1 MNFSINENSSTPKY
15 RQIVDSI
22 LHGIEIGA
30 LHRDEQLPSINELS
44 EEYYLARDTVEK
56 AYNVL
61 KKDGVIQSVRGKGYF
76 IRREGP
82 GQLRVLLLMNKLSA
96 YKKIIYYSLLNTFG
110 DKAIIDL
117 RLHHHDAARF
127 AQLLRENLGQ
137 YHYYV
142 VMPHFYDQTTG
153 HTASAREVDVL
164 NLLAEIP
171 SNELVLLD
179 KDLPELKGNHI
190 AVFQQFSSDLYA
202 ALESGA
208 DLLEKYRKLTLIFP
222 KDVQYPR
229 ELIQGFR
236 NYGVHYRKEF
246 TILSTTQGHTIEPGT
261 AYIVLE
267 DSDLAELV
275 RQARHHSLQLGCD
288 VGILSFNET
297 PLKEVLADGIT
308 VVSTD
313 HEHMGQTAARMML
326 NRQSGK
332 VKNPFQLIRRSS
344 L

>member
-1 MNFSINENSSTPKY
+1 MNFIINEHSITPKY
-15 RQIVDSI
+15 RQIVDAV
-22 LHGIEIGA
+22 LHGIEIGT
-30 LHRDEQLPSINELS
+30 LQRNEQLPSINELS

-61 KKDGVIQSVRGKGYF
+61 KKEGVIQSVRGKGYF
-76 IRREGP
+76 VRREGP

-96 YKKIIYYSLLNTFG
+96 YKKIIYYALLNTFG
-110 DKAIIDL
+110 DQATIDL

-127 AQLLRENLGQ
+127 ASLLRENLGQ

-142 VMPHFYDQTTG
+142 VMPHFYEQLGTST
-153 HTASAREVDVL
+153 AREVDVL
-164 NLLAEIP
+164 SLLAEIP

-179 KDLPELKGNHI
+179 KDLPDLKGDHI
-190 AVFQQFSSDLYA
+190 AVFQQFDHDLYE
-202 ALESGA
+202 ALESGT
-208 DLLEKYRKLTLIFP
+208 DLLEKYQKLAVIFP

-229 ELIQGFR
+229 DLLRGFR
-236 NYGVHYRKEF
+236 NYGVHYKKDF
-246 TILSTTQGHTIEPGT
+246 FVLDTALGHDIEPGT

-275 RQARHHSLQLGCD
+275 RQARHRNLMLGRD
-288 VGILSFNET
+288 VGIVSFNET

-313 HEHMGQTAARMML
+313 HELMGKTAARMML
-326 NRQSGK
+326 ERQSGK
-332 VKNPFQLIRRSS
+332 VRNPFQLIRRGS